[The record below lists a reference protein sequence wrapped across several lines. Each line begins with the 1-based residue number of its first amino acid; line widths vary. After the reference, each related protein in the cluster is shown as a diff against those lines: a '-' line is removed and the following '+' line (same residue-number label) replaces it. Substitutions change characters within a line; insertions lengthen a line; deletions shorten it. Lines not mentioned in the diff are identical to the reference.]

1 MKKWNIPVLVIVY
14 TLMTYFCIVIV
25 NALQNEVIIQYR
37 RALMGLVCFLAFLL
51 FIVGLI
57 LYALE
62 KKVLYK
68 TFWSLTVYLLIIIIP
83 LFILAEL
90 GLLQQFQTVDG
101 LQEAMKNVGEWK
113 YVLFFLIQFLQVTI
127 LPLPSS
133 ITIAAG
139 VLLFGPLICSIISY
153 AAIVMGSISAFL
165 IGRYL
170 GYRVSSWIVGK
181 EELDMW
187 LKKTEKKSTL
197 LITIMYLFPFFP
209 DDTLCIIAGITTM
222 PMSFFIVSTLII
234 RAITIFFN
242 AYSFG
247 NKLIPYTTWWGLLI
261 WVIFFIIMF
270 YLIYF
275 IMKKSDKI
283 IAWWDKRKNKKNQ

>member
-1 MKKWNIPVLVIVY
+1 MKKWNLPILVIVY
-14 TLMTYFCIVIV
+14 AMMTFFCIVIV
-25 NALQNEVIIQYR
+25 NALQNELIVKYR
-37 RALMGLVCFLAFLL
+37 VVLTVAICLLAFLL
-51 FIVGLI
+51 FITGLV

-62 KKVLYK
+62 KKILYK
-68 TFWSLTVYLLIIIIP
+68 TFWSLTIYLLIIIIP
-83 LFILAEL
+83 LFLLAEL
-90 GLLQQFQTVDG
+90 SVLQKFQTVEG
-101 LQEAMKNVGEWK
+101 LQEAMKSVGKWK
-113 YVLFFLIQFLQVTI
+113 YILFFLIQFLQVTI

-153 AAIVMGSISAFL
+153 IAIVLGSFSAFL

-181 EELDMW
+181 EELDTW
-187 LKKTEKKSTL
+187 LKRTEKKSTL

-222 PMSFFIVSTLII
+222 PMSFFVVSTLII
-234 RAITIFFN
+234 RAITVFFN
-242 AYSFG
+242 SYSFG

-270 YLIYF
+270 YLIYV

-283 IAWWDKRKNKKNQ
+283 IAWWEKKKNKNN

>member
-1 MKKWNIPVLVIVY
+1 MKKWNLPILVIIY
-14 TLMTYFCIVIV
+14 AMMTFFCIVIV
-25 NALQNEVIIQYR
+25 SALQNELIIKYR
-37 RALMGLVCFLAFLL
+37 VVLTVAICLLAFLL
-51 FIVGLI
+51 FITGLV

-68 TFWSLTVYLLIIIIP
+68 TFWSLTIYLLIIIIP
-83 LFILAEL
+83 LFILAKL
-90 GLLQQFQTVDG
+90 GVLQKFQTVDG
-101 LQEAMKNVGEWK
+101 LQEAMKSVGEWK
-113 YVLFFLIQFLQVTI
+113 YILFFLIQFLQVTI

-153 AAIVMGSISAFL
+153 IAIVLGSFSAFL

-181 EELDMW
+181 EELDTW
-187 LKKTEKKSTL
+187 LKRTEKKSTL

-222 PMSFFIVSTLII
+222 PMSFFVVSTLII
-234 RAITIFFN
+234 RAITVFFN

-261 WVIFFIIMF
+261 WGIFFIFMF
-270 YLIYF
+270 YLIYI

-283 IAWWDKRKNKKNQ
+283 IAWWEKRKNRKN